1 MILAAAQK
9 ADEEDVVG
17 YRAGEIMNT
26 EVVLVKEDMDVKE
39 LARLF
44 LRRQISGAPV
54 VDERNEL
61 VGVISQTDLV
71 YHSLTRGEALAD
83 DSHFYESARMEGR
96 RVPTGFQIEDMNSV
110 PVSEIMTP
118 VVHSVSERAGLQ
130 TIINLMTRK
139 HIHRV
144 VVTRGRKVVGII
156 SALDVL
162 AAVRKNLSTVA
173 T

>member
-1 MILAAAQK
+1 M
-9 ADEEDVVG
+9 G
-17 YRAGEIMNT
+17 YRAGQIMNAD
-26 EVVLVKEDMDVKE
+26 VILVREDMDVKE
-39 LARLF
+39 LAHLF
-44 LRRQISGAPV
+44 LKRQISGAPV
-54 VDERNEL
+54 VDGDNEL

-96 RVPTGFQIEDMNSV
+96 RIPLGFQIEDMNSV

-144 VVTRGRKVVGII
+144 VVTRGKKVVGII

-162 AAVRKNLSTVA
+162 GAVRKSLATVA
-173 T
+173 R

>member
-1 MILAAAQK
+1 M
-9 ADEEDVVG
+9 D
-17 YRAGEIMNT
+17 YRAAEIMNR
-26 EVVLVKEDMDVKE
+26 EVVLVRENMDVKE

-54 VDERNEL
+54 VDEKNEL

-71 YHSLTRGEALAD
+71 YHSLTRGEELAD
-83 DSHFYESARMEGR
+83 DSHFYEIARMEGR
-96 RVPTGFQIEDMNSV
+96 RSPAGFQIEDMNSV

-144 VVTRGRKVVGII
+144 VVTRGKKVVGII

-162 AAVRKNLSTVA
+162 GAVRKSMGALA
-173 T
+173 R

>member
-1 MILAAAQK
+1 MS
-9 ADEEDVVG
+9 

-26 EVVLVKEDMDVKE
+26 EVIVVREDMDVKE

-44 LRRQISGAPV
+44 LKEQISGAPV
-54 VDERNEL
+54 VDRDDEL

-71 YHSLTRGEALAD
+71 YHSLTRGEEPVRG
-83 DSHFYESARMEGR
+83 SHFYETPRMEGR
-96 RVPTGFQIEDMNSV
+96 KIPAGFQIEEIRSV
-110 PVSEIMTP
+110 PVSDLMTP

-156 SALDVL
+156 SALDLL
-162 AAVRKNLSTVA
+162 AAVRKSLGA
-173 T
+173 LAG

>member
-1 MILAAAQK
+1 M
-9 ADEEDVVG
+9 G
-17 YRAGEIMNT
+17 YRAGEIMNP
-26 EVVLVKEDMDVKE
+26 EVILVQEDMDIKE

-54 VDERNEL
+54 VDRHNEL

-71 YHSLTRGEALAD
+71 YHSLTRGESLAD

-96 RVPTGFQIEDMNSV
+96 PIPGGFQIEDMNSV
-110 PVSEIMTP
+110 PVSELMTP
-118 VVHSVSERAGLQ
+118 VVHSVSERAGLR

-162 AAVRKNLSTVA
+162 AAVRKTLGTVA
-173 T
+173 R